1 MALIIEKI
9 TVKAITERVRINRN
23 TFYLHYNC
31 VDDVLAEIQ
40 AKHST
45 EYSAIVAKFDQLK
58 DTDKLMR
65 SFFEYMEAQDDFFKK
80 VTCDSRFDYIR
91 ERMQNKVT
99 KQMSQAQ
106 QFNGMDECVRNVLIC
121 FNNCVVYLYRQWV
134 YDDRKIPLEKMIEP
148 FSLRRFCTT
157 LFEAY
162 ASVIIL
168 FLSGVKPNTSATLQ
182 FPKSSILFQKA
193 NLTYFLKYSFFYNRF
208 FA

>member
-1 MALIIEKI
+1 MGNVEHRLKSKALIIEKI
-9 TVKAITERVRINRN
+9 TVKAISERARINRN

-58 DTDKLMR
+58 DTDKLVR

-99 KQMSQAQ
+99 KQMSQAP
-106 QFNGMDECVRNVLIC
+106 QFNGMDECARNVLIC

-134 YDDRKIPLEKMIEP
+134 YDGRKIPLEKMIE
-148 FSLRRFCTT
+148 FAT
-157 LFEAY
+157 
-162 ASVIIL
+162 IL
-168 FLSGVKPNTSATLQ
+168 
-182 FPKSSILFQKA
+182 
-193 NLTYFLKYSFFYNRF
+193 LKNGMEGIV
-208 FA
+208 AK